1 MAGHVCYLC
10 TTQISVAL
18 GTGES
23 GVEEEG
29 QDSGRGSQ
37 GVYEALGASTA
48 VASRAYFGI
57 LCPQQ

>member
-1 MAGHVCYLC
+1 MAGHVCDLC

-37 GVYEALGASTA
+37 GVYASTA
-48 VASRAYFGI
+48 VASRAYLGI